1 MRTMVERAS
10 ALARR
15 RRMGGLLA
23 GAFLALA
30 GCTSGGDSGSPGGM
44 PESGVSSHSVLL
56 KWEASPTPS
65 VTYDLYRGTT
75 PGGPYTQILSGI
87 TTTSATD
94 TTVSPGTTYY
104 YVARSQDSAG
114 QSVDSNEVQAA
125 IP

>member
-1 MRTMVERAS
+1 MEGV
-10 ALARR
+10 
-15 RRMGGLLA
+15 LA

-30 GCTSGGDSGSPGGM
+30 GCTSGGDSGAPGGT
-44 PESGVSSHSVLL
+44 PESGASSHSVLL

-87 TTTSATD
+87 TTTSTTD